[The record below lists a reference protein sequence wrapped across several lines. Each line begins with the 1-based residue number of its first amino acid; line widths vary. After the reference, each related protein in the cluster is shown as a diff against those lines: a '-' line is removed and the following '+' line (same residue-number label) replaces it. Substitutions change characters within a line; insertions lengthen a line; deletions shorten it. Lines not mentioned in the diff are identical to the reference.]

1 MTERIV
7 EDASFMNTIPKKM
20 TVLWL
25 EDGRLQLRHD
35 VPVPD
40 PSAGQGLIRVHLAG
54 ICATDRHLIRGYYP
68 YTGIPGHEFIGTIV
82 AAPNAPDYLG
92 RRVVGNINI
101 SCGRCLLC
109 RSGRPAHC
117 TERSVMGIQD
127 WPGAM
132 APYACLPL
140 QNLVTVPEHV
150 DNQAA
155 VFAEPLAA
163 ALRIQRQIRVRASDD
178 ILVIGAG
185 SLGQLVART
194 LQSVGNRLG
203 VVARY
208 ASQRTKLEATGIDVL
223 SETDVM
229 PGRYDV
235 VVDASGSARGF
246 TLARTAVKPG
256 GTLVLKS
263 TFKGEVPVP
272 LAELVVDEISVIG
285 SRCGPMD
292 LAVETLAEGRIDPVP
307 LIDGQF
313 PLEEGEEAFA
323 AASRPGRLKVLLQ
336 ME

>member
-1 MTERIV
+1 
-7 EDASFMNTIPKKM
+7 MNALPEKM
-20 TVLWL
+20 TALWL
-25 EDGRLQLRHD
+25 EQGRLRLRRD
-35 VPVPD
+35 VPVPE
-40 PSAGQGLIRVHLAG
+40 PSTGQGVIRVHLAG

-68 YTGIPGHEFIGTIV
+68 YTGIPGHEFVGTIV
-82 AAPNAPDYLG
+82 AAPDAPGHIG

-109 RSGRPAHC
+109 RSGRPGHC
-117 TERSVMGIQD
+117 TDRFVMGIQD

-140 QNLVTVPEHV
+140 QNLVTVPDHV
-150 DNQAA
+150 ADRAA
-155 VFAEPLAA
+155 VFAELLAA
-163 ALRIQRQIRVRASDD
+163 ALQIQRQIRVRASDD

-185 SLGQLVART
+185 SLGQLIART
-194 LQSVGNRLG
+194 LLPVGSRVG

-208 ASQRTKLEATGIDVL
+208 ASQRTKLDAAGIDVL
-223 SETDVM
+223 SEADVA

-235 VVDASGSARGF
+235 VVDASGSAQGF

-272 LAELVVDEISVIG
+272 LSELVVDEIRVIG

-292 LAVETLAEGRIDPVP
+292 QAVAALAEGRIDPLP

-313 PLEEGEEAFA
+313 ALAQGVEAFD
-323 AASRPGRLKVLLQ
+323 AASQSGRLKVLLH
-336 ME
+336 MA

>member
-1 MTERIV
+1 
-7 EDASFMNTIPKKM
+7 MNTIPKKM
-20 TVLWL
+20 TALWL
-25 EDGRLQLRHD
+25 EEGRLQLRHN

-40 PSAGQGLIRVHLAG
+40 PSTGQGLIRVHLAG

-68 YTGIPGHEFIGTIV
+68 YAGIPGHEFIGTIV
-82 AAPNAPDYLG
+82 AAPEAPGYLG

-101 SCGRCLLC
+101 SCGRCRLC

-117 TERSVMGIQD
+117 GERSVMGIQN

-140 QNLVTVPEHV
+140 QNLVTVPDTV
-150 DNQAA
+150 SDATA

-163 ALRIQRQIRVRASDD
+163 ALQIQRQIRVRASDD

-185 SLGQLVART
+185 ALGQLIART
-194 LQSVGNRLG
+194 LLPVGHRLG

-208 ASQRTKLEATGIDVL
+208 ASQRTKLETAGIDVL
-223 SETDVM
+223 TETEAA
-229 PGRYDV
+229 PGCYDV
-235 VVDASGSARGF
+235 VVDASGSAGGF
-246 TLARTAVKPG
+246 ALARTAVKPG

-263 TFKGEVPVP
+263 TFKGEVPVS
-272 LAELVVDEISVIG
+272 LAELVVDEITVIG

-292 LAVETLAEGRIDPVP
+292 RAVAALAEGRIDPLP

-313 PLEEGEEAFA
+313 PLEQGVEAFA
-323 AASRPGRLKVLLQ
+323 AASQTGRLKVLLQ
-336 ME
+336 MD